1 MFGERVRELRGSRGI
16 TLGELAARIPVN
28 KGHLSR
34 VERGERPP
42 TDDLA
47 RRMDQVLDARGD
59 LIALAHLDFAA
70 ARDAVPWQTAD
81 LLRRLRVTDAA
92 PATLD
97 ALQAAVVEL
106 CCEYGWRDA
115 RALRAEGQEWLREVA
130 RLLREPVGL
139 REHRELLVA
148 GGWLALL
155 IGCVEYDLGM
165 RAAAEATRVAASGL
179 GTEAGHP
186 EIIGWAYEMSAWFS
200 LTQGRYAAVL
210 TSTHAGQRAAP
221 RASAAVQLAGQ
232 EAKALARL
240 GDVDGVRAALDR
252 GRESLD
258 ALPHPE
264 RPDNHFVVDPAKWD
278 FYAMDAYRLAGADEL
293 AGHHAREVLQLG
305 AAPDG
310 SERSPMRMAEARLTL
325 AAVAARSGELEEAV
339 STGVEAFR
347 APRRSLPSL
356 LMVAGEVDAELH
368 RRYPAEAATGEF
380 RDVLRTV
387 GSQSAV
393 S

>member
-1 MFGERVRELRGSRGI
+1 MFGERVRELRERRGM
-16 TLGELAARIPVN
+16 TLAEVAARVPVN

-34 VERGERPP
+34 VERGERRP

-47 RRMDQVLDARGD
+47 RRIDQVLDARGD
-59 LIALAHLDFAA
+59 LIALAHLDSAA
-70 ARDAVPWQTAD
+70 ARDAAPWQTAD
-81 LLRRLRVTDAA
+81 LLRRLRATDAA

-130 RLLREPVGL
+130 RLLHEPVGL

-165 RAAAEATRVAASGL
+165 RAAAEATRVAASQL
-179 GTEAGHP
+179 GHEADHS

-210 TSTHAGQRAAP
+210 ASTRAGQRAAP
-221 RASAAVQLAGQ
+221 GQSAAVQLAGQ

-240 GDVDGVRAALDR
+240 GDISGVRAALDR
-252 GRESLD
+252 GRELLD
-258 ALPHPE
+258 ALPYPE

-305 AAPDG
+305 AALDG
-310 SERSPMRMAEARLTL
+310 TERSPMRMAEARLTL
-325 AAVAARSGELEEAV
+325 AAVAARSGELEQAV

-368 RRYPAEAATGEF
+368 RRYPTEAATGEF

-387 GSQSAV
+387 GSRSTV